1 MIPDAAGEALVYLVD
16 DDPSVR
22 RGIARLLRSV
32 GLAVKTFETA
42 EEFLDSP
49 VRDEPGCLVA
59 DVVLPGT
66 SGLDLQSI
74 LRKTERLLPIVFITG
89 QGNVGT
95 SVRAMKD
102 GAIDFLQK
110 PVDHQQLLDSVQRAI
125 EMSRQLQAERAERE
139 EIAQR
144 RARLTPRERQVMD
157 LLVAGR
163 INRRIAAEL
172 GNAEKTVKIHRRSV
186 MDKMEV
192 RSVAELVWLSA
203 KIESPSPATAAGA
216 DWSSELATS

>member
-1 MIPDAAGEALVYLVD
+1 MDLTGMIPDAAGEALVYLVD

-66 SGLDLQSI
+66 SGLD
-74 LRKTERLLPIVFITG
+74 LLPIVFITG